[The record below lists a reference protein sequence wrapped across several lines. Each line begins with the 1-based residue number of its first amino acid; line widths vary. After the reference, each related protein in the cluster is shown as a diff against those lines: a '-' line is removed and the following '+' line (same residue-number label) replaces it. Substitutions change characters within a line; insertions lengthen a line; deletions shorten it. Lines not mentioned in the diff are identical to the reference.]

1 MSLNKLDELK
11 NDIPEVDNNLN
22 NKIYER
28 YNNNKKP
35 NIFYLHKKLI
45 LSLSA
50 LLIIVS
56 GVVALVL
63 ANSIE
68 TKPNYEKPT
77 LLYAAKDLEEYPIG
91 KDIEGYEDFIAK
103 IQEFGYALTESY
115 YNEYND
121 YSKNIAISPVS
132 IYMGLAMLAEC
143 SNDSAKEEILNA
155 LGITYDEMITHTE
168 NLYEF
173 LNRRVRN
180 SYNKVNLNNS
190 IWFNHDLDLNNN
202 TLSNLSN
209 KYYCTSYDV
218 DFLKKNKD
226 ANNAIRE
233 YIKEN
238 TNGLIDQ
245 DFKLSQETL
254 FTLINTLYLKTVW
267 DFEEL
272 EMSEKNYTF
281 YNANG
286 TTTSKQFVEDTYVVG
301 RVYETEEYKH
311 FYIRSDGGY
320 VLKFI
325 MPKDGYILEN
335 IFTKENLNIINNID
349 EYNGID
355 HTNNIKYET
364 RVIFP
369 EFTASSDNSINNILK
384 EDFNINE
391 VFDINSNPLNVM
403 DDNVACG
410 DIKHVAKLNV
420 NRRGI
425 EGAAVTLLPGAGAT
439 PPMTIVQNDIVLDK
453 AFGYIIT
460 DHKGNILFSGA
471 VNKI

>member
-11 NDIPEVDNNLN
+11 NDIPEVDNILN
-22 NKIYER
+22 NKIFEK
-28 YNNNKKP
+28 YNKSNKKP
-35 NIFYLHKKLI
+35 NILYLHKKLI

-50 LLIIVS
+50 LIIIVS
-56 GVVALVL
+56 GVVALIL

-77 LLYAAKDLEEYPIG
+77 LLYAAKDLEKYPLDAEG
-91 KDIEGYEDFIAK
+91 LDIFIDK
-103 IQEFGYALTESY
+103 TQEFGYVLTESY

-121 YSKNIAISPVS
+121 YSKNIAISPIS

-155 LGITYDEMITHTE
+155 LGITYEEMITHTE
-168 NLYEF
+168 SLYEYI
-173 LNRRVRN
+173 NRN
-180 SYNKVNLNNS
+180 NNDKYNRTILNNS
-190 IWFNHDLDLNNN
+190 IWFNHTLDLNND
-202 TLSNLSN
+202 TLYNLSN

-226 ANNAIRE
+226 ANNAIRD
-233 YIKEN
+233 YIKQS

-267 DFEEL
+267 DLEEL

-281 YNANG
+281 YNADG
-286 TTTSKQFVEDTYVVG
+286 TTTSIKFVEDTYVVG
-301 RVYETEEYKH
+301 KAYETEEYKH

-320 VLKFI
+320 VFKFI
-325 MPKDGYILEN
+325 MPKDGYILED
-335 IFTKENLNIINNID
+335 IFIKENLNVINNID
-349 EYNGID
+349 EYNGVDYI
-355 HTNNIKYET
+355 NNIKYET

-410 DIKHVAKLNV
+410 DIKHIAKLNV

-425 EGAAVTLLPGAGAT
+425 EGAAVTLVPGPTAA
-439 PPMTIVQNDIVLDK
+439 PPMTIVKNDIVLDR
-453 AFGYIIT
+453 AFGYVIT
-460 DHKGNILFSGA
+460 DHKDNILFSGV